1 MSSNP
6 TSTEATADDVP
17 AVASPSRI
25 LEFVA
30 AAAALAFFVVLLMFT
45 LQLELRREPTPGQ
58 IDARQWPL
66 MLAVLGIVLA
76 ATRLGIALVRPPDPR
91 DDLEPIRSGGYLRLG
106 ITIALTLGYVWL
118 WGIRE
123 QLDLGVPLF
132 LIITPLL
139 LATLVAS
146 YGSRSW
152 KAIALYPVL
161 LTGFAY
167 LLFHTLLR
175 IPL

>member
-6 TSTEATADDVP
+6 TAAEAPPEDASG
-17 AVASPSRI
+17 VATPSRLLEI
-25 LEFVA
+25 L
-30 AAAALAFFVVLLMFT
+30 AAALALAFFIVLLILT
-45 LQLELRREPTPGQ
+45 LQLELRREPVPGQ
-58 IDARQWPL
+58 IDAKQWPT
-66 MLAVLGIVLA
+66 MLAVFGITLA
-76 ATRLGIALVRPPDPR
+76 AVRLAIAFLRPPDPR
-91 DDLEPIRSGGYLRLG
+91 DDLEPIREGGYLRLG

-132 LIITPLL
+132 WIITPLL
-139 LATLVAS
+139 LATLVAG

-152 KAIALYPVL
+152 KAIVLYPVL
-161 LTGFAY
+161 LTAFAY